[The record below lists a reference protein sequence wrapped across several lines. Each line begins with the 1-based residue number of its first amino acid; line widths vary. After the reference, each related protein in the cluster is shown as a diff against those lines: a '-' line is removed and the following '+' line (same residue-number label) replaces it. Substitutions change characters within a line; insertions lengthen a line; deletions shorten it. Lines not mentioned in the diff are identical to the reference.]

1 MVRRQDVLQQ
11 GRLAA
16 SQVACE
22 ECDGD
27 DPVDMSVATDECMHE
42 SSFDRPGSRVSGLSL
57 RSCIFG
63 LCENEVG
70 RGIIIEVHTERVSSV

>member
-16 SQVACE
+16 SQVARE

-27 DPVDMSVATDECMHE
+27 DPVDMGVAIDEGMHE
-42 SSFDRPGSRVSGLSL
+42 SSFERRGSRMSGLSL
-57 RSCIFG
+57 RSCVFG
-63 LCENEVG
+63 FCEDEVG
-70 RGIIIEVHTERVSSV
+70 RCIIIEVHTGRVSSV